1 MPTTVS
7 LECGALIILVVVV
20 LFWQR
25 FQGWSSSTGFGF
37 LWPSL
42 ISEVVYVLGLIRH
55 SNATGA
61 VCGMCCLDTTLA
73 EDVFCFYGFDM
84 WIVVYAVHSLL
95 HIRVC
100 KFVTLWYCCHEIQ
113 IKTIL
118 FKFLDCKTAAHG
130 WMVNSSHTVSFTPL
144 YKTHPHFLLNFSF
157 FFLFLAVFW
166 ARCSIRD
173 MCYIKCS
180 IIVII
185 TTPN

>member
-1 MPTTVS
+1 MLLIISCFYSFTLISSVHIFPTTSTTNIQILELLSFQDKKICEFVYICQEWCPLAWLVGGSAASLFFVLQHLVLCTRLLVGVSFDVPTTVS

-95 HIRVC
+95 HTR
-100 KFVTLWYCCHEIQ
+100 VTL
-113 IKTIL
+113 
-118 FKFLDCKTAAHG
+118 
-130 WMVNSSHTVSFTPL
+130 
-144 YKTHPHFLLNFSF
+144 
-157 FFLFLAVFW
+157 
-166 ARCSIRD
+166 
-173 MCYIKCS
+173 
-180 IIVII
+180 
-185 TTPN
+185 